1 MTEEVV
7 GGRGEGKRTF
17 TSDGPWFW
25 RVENFWTRSRTHASF
40 VCVVVAGEGVL
51 VGTRKTMVGWVSAL
65 KRFLNGFDV

>member
-17 TSDGPWFW
+17 TSGGPWFW

-40 VCVVVAGEGVL
+40 VCGGGGGGSIGGDKKDDSWVGERL
-51 VGTRKTMVGWVSAL
+51 ETFA
-65 KRFLNGFDV
+65 KRL

>member
-17 TSDGPWFW
+17 TSGGPGFGEWKIFGHA
-25 RVENFWTRSRTHASF
+25 RVHMHRL
-40 VCVVVAGEGVL
+40 CVVVAGVGVL

-65 KRFLNGFDV
+65 KRLLNGFDV